1 MPWQNQ
7 DLAELYRVRDR
18 LCASGLSVE
27 VEGGVSDEGD
37 PWFVYQQAGT
47 DMVVV
52 HIARIDTHIHVVNCI
67 TGTTYTGSTFREV
80 SDRMLD
86 DAPVVLGARVR
97 RASNV
102 VMHPSAFLTAFV
114 AAALMLLDAPGEAK
128 AGEADVAAGDPAH
141 VPSHASEAG
150 HRSEAGDGDATLPA
164 GSASACGRRGQKEGP
179 SSSGPSSLTHVHL
192 AEMAISASMTLSA
205 GLLTNELMHLLRP
218 DGAEQG
224 HEIDA
229 SLLAFFVTSS
239 EAQLGASRSAQEA
252 PKAATATAP
261 VLVKAEAHH
270 GVDGIDLHEPNLAGS
285 LPGPQAPKPDDL
297 HLETAANGATEL
309 PMPQGQFGTP
319 PTVAEAGSQPSSG
332 AGMAA
337 SGKVETPAP
346 EKEASAAAAAATP
359 VAGSTSQ
366 EPAHVTSVNE
376 VSATA
381 SPTTAAANPAASP
394 AVTQILPVKVDLTL
408 VKATWISASDALPS
422 ALAKGGAA
430 DDKADATTTTTH
442 PAADK
447 GTSVEG
453 SKLTDALPEDGLAS
467 AVLPQDEAMP
477 GLAHDGLKIPPL
489 PAITDAAPSL
499 APVAEAV
506 PRETVV
512 PVVDTDIHHH
522 VGSDAITLVAGRRD
536 VIHYS
541 SVAQLVLD
549 GFVMGEDV
557 IMFANEATGNDF
569 SATARQVGDD
579 LMMGQ
584 GDTIR
589 IVGVLADAL
598 HLPAIAA

>member
-37 PWFVYQQAGT
+37 PWFIYQQAGT
-47 DMVVV
+47 DLVVV
-52 HIARIDTHIHVVNCI
+52 HIARIDTHIHIVNCI
-67 TGTTYTGSTFREV
+67 TGTTYIGSTFREV

-128 AGEADVAAGDPAH
+128 AGEAADAAAGDPAH
-141 VPSHASEAG
+141 VPSHAHDAG
-150 HRSEAGDGDATLPA
+150 HRADAGDSGAALPT
-164 GSASACGRRGQKEGP
+164 GSAAACARRGQKEGP
-179 SSSGPSSLTHVHL
+179 SSSGPSSLSHVHL

-218 DGAEQG
+218 DGAAQG
-224 HEIDA
+224 HEIDV

-239 EAQLGASRSAQEA
+239 EALLGSSRSAQDA
-252 PKAATATAP
+252 PKAAAAIAP

-285 LPGPQAPKPDDL
+285 LPGPQAPKLNNL
-297 HLETAANGATEL
+297 HLEAAASSVVEL
-309 PMPQGQFGTP
+309 PTPRGQFGAL
-319 PTVAEAGSQPSSG
+319 PTVVEAGSQPSGG

-346 EKEASAAAAAATP
+346 PPEKEANAASAAAAP
-359 VAGSTSQ
+359 VATGVSQ
-366 EPAHVTSVNE
+366 EPAHVASVSE
-376 VSATA
+376 VSATGPTV
-381 SPTTAAANPAASP
+381 PTTTPAASP
-394 AVTQILPVKVDLTL
+394 AATLILSAKVDLAL
-408 VKATWISASDALPS
+408 VKATWISATDALPS
-422 ALAKGGAA
+422 ALAKGSATVTPV
-430 DDKADATTTTTH
+430 DD
-442 PAADK
+442 
-447 GTSVEG
+447 S
-453 SKLTDALPEDGLAS
+453 LAS
-467 AVLPQDEAMP
+467 ALLPHDTATF
-477 GLAHDGLKIPPL
+477 GLSHVGVKIV
-489 PAITDAAPSL
+489 PAISDAVPSL
-499 APVAEAV
+499 APVAEVV
-506 PRETVV
+506 PRVPV
-512 PVVDTDIHHH
+512 APVVDTDIHHL
-522 VGSDAITLVAGRRD
+522 VGADAITLVAGRRD

-541 SVAQLVLD
+541 STAHLVLD

-557 IMFANEATGNDF
+557 IMFADEATGNDF
-569 SATARQVGDD
+569 SAMARQVGDD
-579 LMMGQ
+579 LVMGHDG
-584 GDTIR
+584 GDTVR
-589 IVGVLADAL
+589 IIGVLADMI